1 MASTLL
7 SPEEAG
13 RMAGIMSDYGETPM
27 FTNKPERAN
36 DPNSVYAD
44 MSPYESIN
52 NRPSDDDMDF
62 TEKMHKFVTSFE
74 KSLPDPN
81 YEAQIAYRDFLQQN
95 KPNVPFADEK
105 ITKDTYKMA
114 EFIAAQTFGE
124 VSKTRQGILRTAM
137 DKFKEDYSGGFGGKQ
152 PPKVKGFDENNQP
165 VYETKKGL
173 LYQDGTAYTGGRLLP
188 TTQTPQEQN
197 REKNSFE
204 KWDAPSKESAFVD
217 KILSNKEPKWTNRDA
232 EYPAFNKEYRDYL
245 VAKGI
250 DQKQINAIQTENKA
264 LDRSFVFQ
272 QKNRDMLEGFVLNID
287 KQVDKIT
294 DLMNGGDIK
303 RFGVRF
309 GDMGIRELKTR
320 LVGSGAERQ
329 LEAYLREV
337 STEIAKVT
345 TGSQASIAEVS
356 VEAQKV
362 WSNIHDKNLSFEE
375 LNKVLQ
381 ATKQQGMLRLQSVEE
396 VMSETKNKQLQLI
409 DKYSTKPQNS
419 SENQPTQKSAMPKIG
434 EVRNGFKFKGGNPN
448 DKNSW
453 EKA

>member
-1 MASTLL
+1 MASRFV

-13 RMAGIMSDYGETPM
+13 RMGSLMSDYGAEPM
-27 FTNKPERAN
+27 FTNRPEIAD
-36 DPNSVYAD
+36 DPNSVYAN
-44 MSPYESIN
+44 MSPYENVN
-52 NRPSDDDMDF
+52 NRPTDEDMDF
-62 TEKMHKFVTSFE
+62 TEKMHRFVTSFE

-105 ITKDTYKMA
+105 ISKETYKMA
-114 EFIAAQTFGE
+114 DFIAAQTFDE
-124 VSKTRQGILRTAM
+124 VSKTRQGVLKAAM
-137 DKFKEDYSGGFGGKQ
+137 DKFKEDYAGGFGGKQ
-152 PPKVKGFDENNQP
+152 IPKVKGFDENDKE

-173 LYQDGTAYTGGRLLP
+173 IYKDGTPYTGGRLLP
-188 TTQTPQEQN
+188 TTQTKQEKT
-197 REKNSFE
+197 REDNSFQ
-204 KWDAPSKESAFVD
+204 KWDEQSKESAFID

-232 EYPAFNKEYRDYL
+232 EYPSFNKEYRDYL
-245 VAKGI
+245 VAKGL

-272 QKNRDMLEGFVLNID
+272 QKNRDMLEGFINNID

-294 DLMNGGDIK
+294 EIMNGGDIK

-329 LEAYLREV
+329 LESYLREV

-362 WSNIHDKNLSFEE
+362 WSNIHDKNLSFQE
-375 LNKVLQ
+375 LDKVLQ
-381 ATKQQGMLRLQSVEE
+381 TTKQQGMLRLQSVEE
-396 VMSETKNKQLQLI
+396 VMSETRNKQLQLI
-409 DKYSTKPQNS
+409 DKYSSKSTPAQTTPKAKP
-419 SENQPTQKSAMPKIG
+419 PVIG
-434 EVRNGFKFKGGNPN
+434 EIRGGFKFKGGNPN
-448 DKNSW
+448 DRNSW
-453 EKA
+453 E